1 MSERARIL
9 IAGGGVGGL
18 ALAQALRRGGLD
30 VAVYERDSTP
40 TIRNQGYRI
49 HIDADGNEA
58 LRACLPAGVLGL
70 VRDTSGLNGDLVASY
85 THRLEQVMA
94 QEFPADFNRGFV
106 WVADGTGQGA
116 GFAPVRF
123 RSQPHRPDYLM
134 TTFVAAQEALGVPD
148 EELFTLPP

>member
-1 MSERARIL
+1 MSERGRIL

-18 ALAQALRRGGLD
+18 TLAQALRRGGFD

-58 LRACLPAGVLGL
+58 LRAGLPADVLGL
-70 VRDTSGLNGDLVASY
+70 VRDTSGLNGNLVASY

-94 QEFPADFNRGFV
+94 QESRASV
-106 WVADGTGQGA
+106 
-116 GFAPVRF
+116 
-123 RSQPHRPDYLM
+123 M
-134 TTFVAAQEALGVPD
+134 T
-148 EELFTLPP
+148 